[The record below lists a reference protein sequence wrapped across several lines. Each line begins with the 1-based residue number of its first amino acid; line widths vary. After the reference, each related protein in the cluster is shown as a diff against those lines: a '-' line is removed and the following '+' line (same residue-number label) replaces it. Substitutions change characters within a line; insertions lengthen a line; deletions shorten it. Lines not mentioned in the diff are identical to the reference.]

1 MLTGARLLSLAKSIY
16 KQRMILAFHSFF
28 TAPLV
33 SLTTSLLL
41 SFDLEASGEYEM
53 FEGDLWLPKEQI
65 EAAKNGMDPTNIGGV
80 RGLSRHN
87 KWPGGIVYY
96 TISTSK

>member
-1 MLTGARLLSLAKSIY
+1 M
-16 KQRMILAFHSFF
+16 MLAFHSFF
-28 TAPLV
+28 TAPLAF
-33 SLTTSLLL
+33 LTTSLLL

-65 EAAKNGMDPTNIGGV
+65 EAAKNGLDPTNIGGV